1 MNKELKKILRIIII
15 LILIFINVFILR
27 KNLVNSKIKE
37 SEKSNSIKAKPN
49 EQENITSSEI
59 DSNKNTTISNITT
72 TNLNETTI
80 ISDEKAVIE
89 NKISSMNESNRAQT
103 YFGEFIDDLENKD
116 YSNAYNMLN
125 DEYKKSYFQTQR
137 DFEQYIETSYPKGTL
152 AVTYNDYDRKGD
164 LFILDVTIYSVTDTN
179 ANKLNQTVVIR
190 ENGLNNFKISINK
203 FKSKYNKN

>member
-1 MNKELKKILRIIII
+1 M
-15 LILIFINVFILR
+15 
-27 KNLVNSKIKE
+27 
-37 SEKSNSIKAKPN
+37 
-49 EQENITSSEI
+49 
-59 DSNKNTTISNITT
+59 
-72 TNLNETTI
+72 
-80 ISDEKAVIE
+80 
-89 NKISSMNESNRAQT
+89 
-103 YFGEFIDDLENKD
+103 ENKD

-190 ENGLNNFKISINK
+190 ENGLNNFKIS
-203 FKSKYNKN
+203 FSK